1 MNMFIPDGLKP
12 KQKPIDE
19 YSLCSIFGVLEE
31 MIEVK
36 KFWISINENFKI

>member
-1 MNMFIPDGLKP
+1 MFIPDGLKP

-36 KFWISINENFKI
+36 KF